1 MTGRARNPVNR
12 NKLPMS
18 KWTAVSP
25 VNKEK
30 HFLVVDW
37 VRDEAGEPTDRVVVE
52 AVLTK
57 RLREIHWRE
66 LEDPRS
72 WRVGWR

>member
-1 MTGRARNPVNR
+1 MTGRARNPVNQK
-12 NKLPMS
+12 KLPMS

-25 VNKEK
+25 VDRQK

-37 VRDEAGEPTDRVVVE
+37 VRNDEGEPTDRLVIE
-52 AVLTK
+52 AVLTQ

-66 LEDPRS
+66 LEDSGS

>member
-1 MTGRARNPVNR
+1 MTVRARNPVNQK
-12 NKLPMS
+12 KLPMS

-25 VNKEK
+25 VDRQK

-37 VRDEAGEPTDRVVVE
+37 VRDDEGEPTDRLVIE
-52 AVLTK
+52 AVLTQ

-66 LEDPRS
+66 LEDSRS
-72 WRVGWR
+72 WQVGWQ